1 MRALV
6 GGWVLLLALGMGAL
20 AFHGHQPGEA
30 ADAPPVWPADS
41 RLQLARRQPTL
52 LLFVHPECPC
62 TRASLAELARLL
74 VRCPEL
80 RATVVL
86 RPGPAVSLPSGV
98 TAVQDD
104 GLAETARFGAFT
116 SGQVLLYGTDG
127 RLRFAGG
134 ITVSRGH
141 EGDNDGADAVARA
154 VTGGSGLSGGPV
166 FGCGLGNDEFC
177 RPRRLSGH

>member
-1 MRALV
+1 MRALI
-6 GGWVLLLALGMGAL
+6 GGWLLLLVLGMAAL
-20 AFHGHQPGEA
+20 AFHGSQPGEA
-30 ADAPPVWPADS
+30 ADAPPEWPTAS
-41 RLQLARRQPTL
+41 RLQRAVGQPTL
-52 LLFVHPECPC
+52 LLFAHPECPC

-74 VRCPEL
+74 VRCPGL
-80 RATVVL
+80 RASVVL
-86 RPGPAVSLPSGV
+86 RPGPAISLPRGV
-98 TAVQDD
+98 TAVQDE

-134 ITVSRGH
+134 ITGSRGH

-166 FGCGLGNDEFC
+166 FGCRLGNDEFC
-177 RPRRLSGH
+177 RPGH